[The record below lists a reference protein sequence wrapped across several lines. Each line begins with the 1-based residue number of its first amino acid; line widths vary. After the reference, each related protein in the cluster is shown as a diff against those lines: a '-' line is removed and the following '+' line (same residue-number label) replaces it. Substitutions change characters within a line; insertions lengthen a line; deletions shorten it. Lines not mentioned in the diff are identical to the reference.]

1 MKWSG
6 NGCYFCF
13 ISNYVLHT
21 IPTPKKC
28 SRLFFCCLT
37 TPACYWHSVPF
48 LPKNCL
54 TNLKKTNFHV
64 QQSKFNWF
72 LYWLISN
79 WFIYN
84 SFDVKYHW
92 TYRLCWYVW
101 IFKKFALF
109 QINWLFC
116 STQDQLLFFPLIILE
131 KIDFFK
137 TIWSLCLCNAC
148 FDFVIIS
155 FLDLENQKNY

>member
-1 MKWSG
+1 MVVI
-6 NGCYFCF
+6 F
-13 ISNYVLHT
+13 VLFL
-21 IPTPKKC
+21 IMYYI
-28 SRLFFCCLT
+28 L
-37 TPACYWHSVPF
+37 F
-48 LPKNCL
+48 LPRKSVLVCFFAVWPPLPATDTVYHFYQKNVSL
-54 TNLKKTNFHV
+54 IKKKNFYV
-64 QQSKFNWF
+64 QQSNFNWF
-72 LYWLISN
+72 FHWLISY